1 MHIRLL
7 ISYVYVESLPFQ
19 TMIAFGCVWHKF
31 VLVCWHLRLHF
42 LLYFFWQTQNAAKQ
56 LKFRLILVTRKL

>member
-1 MHIRLL
+1 MHIRML

-42 LLYFFWQTQNAAKQ
+42 LLYFFLADAKRSEAI
-56 LKFRLILVTRKL
+56 KI